1 MVKKRINVRVISK
14 NPGKLREIRL
24 VLAKFG
30 IEVESVE
37 ERKLEVQT
45 ESLEEI
51 AKIAAEH
58 LLGRVPEPFIVED
71 SGLFITSLR
80 GFPGPYSSYVYRTIG
95 CEGILKL
102 MKDVEDRRAKFVCA
116 AALGF
121 EGSVHVFRGEVEG
134 TISHEPRGQGGF
146 GFDPIFVP
154 LGCSKTFA
162 EMTLEEK
169 STVSHRSKALE
180 LLAKFLLQRAARAKL
195 QLLE

>member
-1 MVKKRINVRVISK
+1 VVKKRITVRVISK

-51 AKIAAEH
+51 AKIAAER

-102 MKDVEDRRAKFVCA
+102 
-116 AALGF
+116 
-121 EGSVHVFRGEVEG
+121 
-134 TISHEPRGQGGF
+134 
-146 GFDPIFVP
+146 
-154 LGCSKTFA
+154 
-162 EMTLEEK
+162 
-169 STVSHRSKALE
+169 
-180 LLAKFLLQRAARAKL
+180 
-195 QLLE
+195 

>member
-1 MVKKRINVRVISK
+1 MVEKRITVRVISK

-30 IEVESVE
+30 FGVEAVE
-37 ERKLEVQT
+37 EKKLEVQS

-71 SGLFITSLR
+71 SGLFIASLR
-80 GFPGPYSSYVYRTIG
+80 GFPGPYSSYVHRTIG

-102 MKDVEDRRAKFVCA
+102 MRDIEDRRAKFICV

-121 EGSVHVFRGEVEG
+121 EGSVHIFKGEVEG
-134 TISHEPRGQGGF
+134 TISYEPRGQGGF

-154 LGCSKTFA
+154 LGYSKTFA

-169 STVSHRSKALE
+169 TSLSHRSKALKP
-180 LLAKFLLQRAARAKL
+180 LAKFLLQRT
-195 QLLE
+195 

>member
-1 MVKKRINVRVISK
+1 MVDRRITVHVISK
-14 NPGKLREIRL
+14 NLGKLREIRL

-30 IEVESVE
+30 FEVEPVD
-37 ERKLEVQT
+37 ERKLEVQS

-51 AKIAAEH
+51 AKTAAEY
-58 LLGRVPEPFIVED
+58 LLGRVSEPFVVED
-71 SGLFITSLR
+71 SGLFITSLK

-102 MKDVEDRRAKFVCA
+102 MKGVEDRHAKFVCA

-121 EGSVHVFRGEVEG
+121 EGSVLVFSGEVEG
-134 TISHEPRGQGGF
+134 MISTEPRGQGGF

-162 EMTLEEK
+162 EMTPEEK
-169 STVSHRSKALE
+169 SSVSHRAKALE
-180 LLAKFLLQRAARAKL
+180 LLARFLLQRAGHS
-195 QLLE
+195 

>member
-1 MVKKRINVRVISK
+1 MVDRRITVRVISK

-30 IEVESVE
+30 FEVEPVDE
-37 ERKLEVQT
+37 KKLEVQS

-51 AKIAAEH
+51 AKTAAEH
-58 LLGRVPEPFIVED
+58 LLGRVSEPFVVED
-71 SGLFITSLR
+71 SGLFIASLK

-102 MKDVEDRRAKFVCA
+102 MREVEDRHAKFVCA

-121 EGSVHVFRGEVEG
+121 EESVLVFRGEVEG
-134 TISHEPRGQGGF
+134 MISYEPRGQGGF

-169 STVSHRSKALE
+169 GSVSHRSKALE
-180 LLAKFLLQRAARAKL
+180 LLARFLLQRAGHS
-195 QLLE
+195 